1 MIKIRLLGGSRVP
14 GLHRP
19 DGDAAWLATPEGMP
33 TRAGGG
39 PVNTTCVTCIHLI
52 LAESKWSDQGRCA
65 PCAERRRLSR
75 KPAQEVPLR
84 WRSCSRYEAGPNA
97 EAALAAAAAAKVDE
111 RIVEKREKVRQYEA
125 VVRRLH
131 EELRELALYA
141 RMMAR
146 TSIGEIL
153 SRPSLP
159 DERRPRRPMGGERRG
174 LGHNCR
180 LRRPEHV
187 WR

>member
-1 MIKIRLLGGSRVP
+1 MADGARLQRIEGRAEGGLGVIKIRLLGGSRVP

-19 DGDAAWLATPEGMP
+19 DGDAA
-33 TRAGGG
+33 
-39 PVNTTCVTCIHLI
+39 LI

-84 WRSCSRYEAGPNA
+84 WRSCSRYEARPNA
-97 EAALAAAAAAKVDE
+97 EAALAAAAKVDE

-125 VVRRLH
+125 VIRRLH
-131 EELRELALYA
+131 EELRELALL
-141 RMMAR
+141 REDD
-146 TSIGEIL
+146 GEDVDW
-153 SRPSLP
+153 RNFEPTEPSGRKATP
-159 DERRPRRPMGGERRG
+159 ASDGGGERRG

-180 LRRPEHV
+180 LRRPQHV